1 MKITDVRMLC
11 LSRIHEPENQWIV
24 GGIRAIKADG
34 AIVIIDNDEGCGVS
48 DVSRYC
54 VMPAFVAG
62 RAATSAIEIAAET
75 PTASGNALKHVQEQV
90 RASSLNRP

>member
-34 AIVIIDNDEGCGVS
+34 AI
-48 DVSRYC
+48 
-54 VMPAFVAG
+54 
-62 RAATSAIEIAAET
+62 
-75 PTASGNALKHVQEQV
+75 
-90 RASSLNRP
+90 